1 MLLSKIELEN
11 TNCFI
16 ETKSFFNFDYN
27 NRIKKTFTFI
37 WFKKENMIQGK
48 DYGRNN
54 LLILKW
60 DENGY
65 SVKVPFGGIFKDL
78 EFNLDNFHYLIETW
92 ENSYG
97 KTLMKE
103 EEPELEDPDD
113 LKEHI
118 NELENQIKRQKMDI
132 KYLKD
137 ELEENKIIKGNKIID
152 KAKLAY
158 KQFIDGKI
166 DLTVNIQQS
175 GPDSIIDF
183 SFEDYSELKITII
196 VEPDGQSLFIKN
208 YQMIEN
214 DNKNYVYDCEQTIE
228 VNTEIMYKNYDFIN
242 DLLKVLVD
250 RNIDYIMENNNYTII
265 RKG

>member
-1 MLLSKIELEN
+1 MTNVILLSIIGLMILLGLIVN
-11 TNCFI
+11 ITLLIMN
-16 ETKSFFNFDYN
+16 
-27 NRIKKTFTFI
+27 
-37 WFKKENMIQGK
+37 KKEDIK
-48 DYGRNN
+48 
-54 LLILKW
+54 
-60 DENGY
+60 
-65 SVKVPFGGIFKDL
+65 
-78 EFNLDNFHYLIETW
+78 
-92 ENSYG
+92 
-97 KTLMKE
+97 
-103 EEPELEDPDD
+103 D
-113 LKEHI
+113 LKE
-118 NELENQIKRQKMDI
+118 
-132 KYLKD
+132 

-265 RKG
+265 RKWVI